1 MVGAYLHLGVSL
13 FWVLLANMAT
23 YTLIGLIVETVR
35 WQVGLA
41 N

>member
-13 FWVLLANMAT
+13 FWVLLANTAT
-23 YTLIGLIVETVR
+23 YALVGSLVELFR
-35 WQVGLA
+35 WRVNAA